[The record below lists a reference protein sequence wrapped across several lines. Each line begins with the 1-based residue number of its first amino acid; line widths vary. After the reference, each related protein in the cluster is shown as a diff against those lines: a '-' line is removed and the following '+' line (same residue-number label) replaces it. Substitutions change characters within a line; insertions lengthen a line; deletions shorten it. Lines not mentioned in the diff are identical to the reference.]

1 MHGATQGLLR
11 CFWRAGYFALFAVL
25 LLAGCDERTREAIQ
39 LSGPAQGTSYNIT
52 LVAGEQPVDGAGLQ
66 QRIEQRLAEI
76 DKSLSNYRDDSEVE
90 LLNRAPAGEWIEI
103 STDLYN
109 VLLLSM
115 EISWLSNGAFDVTVA
130 PLVRLWG
137 FGNAEPRNAPPSAV
151 EIEAAR
157 ANVGFQHIELDLA
170 ASRVRKTGDVA
181 IDLAGVAQGY
191 SVDELAKILDAAGVA
206 DYLVELGG
214 ELRVKGLSPRNT
226 PWRVAIEQPTAV
238 PGSVQQALLLKD
250 GAVSTSGDY
259 REYFEKDGVRY
270 SHTLDAATGRPIEHK
285 LASVTVVHPECGY
298 ADALSTAIMVLGPE
312 RGMQLAEQ
320 QGLAVYLIVR
330 GEQGFETRYSAAFK
344 PYLEP

>member
-1 MHGATQGLLR
+1 MLR
-11 CFWRAGYFALFAVL
+11 CFWHARYFALLLVV
-25 LLAGCDERTREAIQ
+25 LLAGCGERTREAIQ

-52 LVAGEQPVDGAGLQ
+52 VVAGEQPVDAAGLQ

-90 LLNRAPAGEWIEI
+90 ALNRAPVGEWIEI
-103 STDLYN
+103 GADLYN

-115 EISWLSNGAFDVTVA
+115 EISWLSNGAFDVTVE
-130 PLVRLWG
+130 PLVELWG
-137 FGNAEPRNAPPSAV
+137 FGSAEPRSSPPTDA
-151 EIEAAR
+151 EIAAAR
-157 ANVGFQHIELDLA
+157 ADVGFQHLELDLA
-170 ASRVRKTGDVA
+170 ASHVRKTRAVG

-191 SVDELAKILDAAGVA
+191 SVDELAKLLDAAGIT

-214 ELRVKGLSPRNT
+214 ELRVKGKSPRNT
-226 PWRVAIEQPTAV
+226 PWRVAIEQPTAI
-238 PGSVQQALLLKD
+238 PGSVQQALLLDD

-270 SHTLDAATGRPIEHK
+270 SHTLDVATGRPIVHK
-285 LASVTVVHPECGY
+285 LASVTVIHPECGY

-320 QGLAVYLIVR
+320 QGLAAYLIVR
-330 GEQGFETRYSAAFK
+330 GETGFETRYSAAFK